1 LKGQFRDSCRE
12 QLYFCDPL
20 TDDVVQTCRDV
31 VPRIVD
37 GGATR
42 AQVVR
47 VDDTHL
53 VLVLEFASP
62 VDADRVAQE
71 VGGPW
76 TRRHILPLLMRGPER
91 SVSGVVAAG
100 SG

>member
-1 LKGQFRDSCRE
+1 MTVVVNHLRFR
-12 QLYFCDPL
+12 DPL
-20 TDDVVQTCRDV
+20 TDDVVQTCRAV

-53 VLVLEFASP
+53 VLVLEFVSRDETGRHNPSSATAS
-62 VDADRVAQE
+62 
-71 VGGPW
+71 
-76 TRRHILPLLMRGPER
+76 
-91 SVSGVVAAG
+91 
-100 SG
+100 

>member
-1 LKGQFRDSCRE
+1 VTVVVNHLRFRD
-12 QLYFCDPL
+12 PL
-20 TDDVVQTCRDV
+20 PDDVVQTCRDV

-47 VDDTHL
+47 IDDAHL
-53 VLVLEFASP
+53 VLVLEFASEA
-62 VDADRVAQE
+62 DADRVAQE

-76 TRRHILPLLMRGPER
+76 MRQHILPLLARDPER
-91 SVSGVVAAG
+91 SVGEVVAAG
-100 SG
+100 SA

>member
-1 LKGQFRDSCRE
+1 VTIVVNHLHFR
-12 QLYFCDPL
+12 DPL

-53 VLVLEFASP
+53 VLVLEFPSP
-62 VDADRVAQE
+62 ADADRVAQE

-76 TRRHILPLLMRGPER
+76 MRQHILPLLARGPER
-91 SVSGVVAAG
+91 SVGEVVAAG
-100 SG
+100 SA

>member
-1 LKGQFRDSCRE
+1 VTIVVNHLHFR
-12 QLYFCDPL
+12 DPL

-31 VPRIVD
+31 VPRIVE

-42 AQVVR
+42 AQIVR

-53 VLVLEFASP
+53 VLVLEFASAAA
-62 VDADRVAQE
+62 ADRVAQE

-76 TRRHILPLLMRGPER
+76 MRRHILPLLARGPER
-91 SVSGVVAAG
+91 SIGEVVAGG
-100 SG
+100 SA

>member
-1 LKGQFRDSCRE
+1 MTVVVNHLHFRDA
-12 QLYFCDPL
+12 L
-20 TDDVVQTCRDV
+20 TDDVVQTCSDV

-53 VLVLEFASP
+53 VLVLEFASAA
-62 VDADRVAQE
+62 DADRVAQE

-76 TRRHILPLLMRGPER
+76 MRQHILPLLARGPER
-91 SVSGVVAAG
+91 SVGEVVADQWRGARR
-100 SG
+100 

>member
-1 LKGQFRDSCRE
+1 MTVVVNHLRFR
-12 QLYFCDPL
+12 DPL
-20 TDDVVQTCRDV
+20 TDDVVQTCRAV

-53 VLVLEFASP
+53 VLVLEFASAA
-62 VDADRVAQE
+62 DADRVAQE

-76 TRRHILPLLMRGPER
+76 MRQHILPLLARGPER
-91 SVSGVVAAG
+91 SVGEVVADQ
-100 SG
+100 